1 MTEAIR
7 ELGSRAA
14 LASDT
19 QVAIEAGDTLENLVN
34 QFTDPYACLRE
45 LIQNS
50 MDAGSSSIDIWFEF
64 KPSENDQGIMIIHV
78 DDTGEGMTRRV
89 IDTKLTQLFSS
100 SKENDLTKV
109 GKFGIGFVSVFA
121 LEPNAVIVDTG
132 KDGEYWRLIFKE
144 DRKFDRIILP
154 TPVEGTQIQIV
165 KVTTEAEF
173 ERAKKRSFDTI
184 RYWCKHVEAEIVV
197 DGQVM
202 NQEFRMNHPHEF
214 HHQGQDT
221 EIVVAPSDDAEP
233 FFGFYNRGLTLR
245 EGEKEYFPGV
255 AFKLSSRYLEHTLTR
270 DNVLTDKNYDKAMA
284 LLTDIVNGPFRKTLF
299 EKAASSN
306 DYQLFGCLAP
316 RFGRKL
322 PSEFDTMPLL
332 PTVDGARVSLR
343 TLRKAVKKH
352 KMFLY
357 ASESGVLTK
366 RVQEELGCP
375 VLLWKGPEEEPG
387 LERLLA
393 KLGDGQPAFPVD
405 TVWAAPEI
413 LDKLSDHKQRLLSE
427 TSRLMSRLKSPYRGI
442 VPADFGRHSK
452 ALADMLYLEQVQ
464 RDELVFIH
472 EEEKKP
478 RSWKNFLLGFARGK
492 VLLVNVAH
500 PMLEPHF
507 QLYQQRPVLAA
518 YLMTKAITI
527 DDGLDPETESKLL
540 EAALEMEV

>member
-1 MTEAIR
+1 M
-7 ELGSRAA
+7 
-14 LASDT
+14 ASDT

-50 MDAGSSSIDIWFEF
+50 MDAGSSSIDIWFEY
-64 KPSENDQGIMIIHV
+64 KPSEPAGQGIMIIHV

-154 TPVEGTQIQIV
+154 TPVEGTQVQIV
-165 KVTTEAEF
+165 KVVSEAEF
-173 ERAKKRSFDTI
+173 ERAKKRSIDTI
-184 RYWCKHVEAEIVV
+184 NYWCKHVEAEITC
-197 DGQVM
+197 DGQTM
-202 NQEFRMNHPHEF
+202 NQEFRLNHPYEF
-214 HHQGQDT
+214 VHKGQDT
-221 EIVVAPSDDAEP
+221 EIVVAPSDAVEP
-233 FFGFYNRGLTLR
+233 FYGFYNRGLTLR
-245 EGEKEYFPGV
+245 EGEKEYLPGV
-255 AFKLSSRYLEHTLTR
+255 AFKVSSRYLEHTLTR

-284 LLTDIVNGPFRKTLF
+284 LLTEIVNGPFRKQLF
-299 EKAASSN
+299 EKAARST
-306 DYQLFGCLAP
+306 DYQLFGALAA

-322 PSEFDTMPLL
+322 PSEYESLPLL
-332 PTVDGARVSLR
+332 PTVGGERVSIR
-343 TLRKAVKKH
+343 TLRKAARKH

-357 ASESGVLTK
+357 GSESTVLTK

-393 KLGDGQPAFPVD
+393 RIGEGSRPALPVD
-405 TVWAAPEI
+405 QVWAAPEL
-413 LDKLSDHKQRLLSE
+413 LDRLPDHKQRLLAE
-427 TSRLMSRLKSPYRGI
+427 TSRLMSRLKSPYRGL
-442 VPADFGRHSK
+442 VPADFGRHSA
-452 ALADMLYLEQVQ
+452 ALADKLYLEQAQ
-464 RDELVFIH
+464 RDELVFVH
-472 EEEKKP
+472 DPEEKP
-478 RSWKNFLLGFARGK
+478 RNWKSFLLGFARGK
-492 VLLVNVAH
+492 VLLVNVTH
-500 PMLEPHF
+500 PLIEPHF

-527 DDGLDPETESKLL
+527 DDGLDAETESKLL
-540 EAALEMEV
+540 EAALEMES

>member
-1 MTEAIR
+1 M
-7 ELGSRAA
+7 
-14 LASDT
+14 ASDT

-64 KPSENDQGIMIIHV
+64 KPSENGQGIMIIHV

-165 KVTTEAEF
+165 KVTSEADY
-173 ERAKKRSFDTI
+173 ERAKKRSVDTI
-184 RYWCKHVEAEIVV
+184 SYWCKHVEAEIMV

-202 NQEFRMNHPHEF
+202 NQEFRLNHPYEF
-214 HHQGQDT
+214 VHQGQDT
-221 EIVVAPSDDAEP
+221 EIVVAPSEAAEP

-284 LLTDIVNGPFRKTLF
+284 LLAEIVNGPYRKQLF
-299 EKAASSN
+299 EKAARSL
-306 DYQLFGCLAP
+306 DYQLLGHLAP

-322 PSEFDTMPLL
+322 PSEYEQMALL
-332 PTVDGARVSLR
+332 PTVDGERVSIR
-343 TLRKAVKKH
+343 TLRKAAKKQ

-357 ASESGVLTK
+357 ASEPGVLTK

-375 VLLWKGPEEEPG
+375 VLLWKGPAQQPG
-387 LERLLA
+387 LEPLLA
-393 KLGDGQPAFPVD
+393 KIGAGLPVLAVD
-405 TVWAAPEI
+405 DVWAAPEV
-413 LDKLSDHKQRLLSE
+413 LEKLPDHKQRLLAD
-427 TSRLMSRLKSPYRGI
+427 TTRLMRRLKSPYRGI
-442 VPADFGRHSK
+442 VPADFGRHSSH
-452 ALADMLYLEQVQ
+452 LADKLYLEQVQ
-464 RDELVFIH
+464 QDELVFIH
-472 EEEKKP
+472 DERKP
-478 RSWKNFLLGFARGK
+478 RSWTNFLLGFARGK

-500 PMLEPHF
+500 PMIEPHF

-518 YLMTKAITI
+518 YLMAKAITI
-527 DDGLDPETESKLL
+527 DDGLDQETESKLL
-540 EAALEMEV
+540 EAALEMEA

>member
-1 MTEAIR
+1 M
-7 ELGSRAA
+7 AA
-14 LASDT
+14 DT

-50 MDAGSSSIDIWFEF
+50 MDAGSSSIDVWFEF
-64 KPSENDQGIMIIHV
+64 KPSEHGQGIMIIHV

-121 LEPNAVIVDTG
+121 LDPNAVIVDTG

-154 TPVEGTQIQIV
+154 NPVEGTQIQIV
-165 KVTTEAEF
+165 KVVSQSEF
-173 ERAKKRSFDTI
+173 EKAKKRSIETI
-184 RYWCKHVEAEIVV
+184 TYWCKHVESEITV

-202 NQEFRMNHPHEF
+202 NQEFRLNHRYEYIHK
-214 HHQGQDT
+214 GQDT
-221 EIVVAPSDDAEP
+221 EIVVAPSDAPEP

-245 EGEKEYFPGV
+245 EGEKEYLPGV
-255 AFKLSSRYLEHTLTR
+255 AFKVSSRYLEHTLTR

-284 LLTDIVNGPFRKTLF
+284 LLAEIVNGPFRKQLF
-299 EKAASSN
+299 EKAAVSN
-306 DYQLFGCLAP
+306 DYQLFGYLAP

-322 PSEFDTMPLL
+322 PSEYEGMPLV
-332 PTVDGARVSLR
+332 PTVDGGR
-343 TLRKAVKKH
+343 TSIRALRKAVKRH

-357 ASESGVLTK
+357 GTRSTVLTK
-366 RVQEELGCP
+366 RVQEELACP
-375 VLLWKGPEEEPG
+375 VLLWEGPQAQPG

-393 KLGDGQPAFPVD
+393 KIGEGRPAFPVEQ
-405 TVWAAPEI
+405 VWAAPEV
-413 LDKLSDHKQRLLSE
+413 LEKVADHKQRLLAE
-427 TSRLMSRLKSPYRGI
+427 TARLMRRLKSPYRGI
-442 VPADFGRHSK
+442 VPADFGKHSDG
-452 ALADMLYLEQVQ
+452 LADRLYLEQVQ
-464 RDELVFIH
+464 QNELVFIADSD
-472 EEEKKP
+472 EKP
-478 RSWKNFLLGFARGK
+478 RNWKNFLLGFARGK
-492 VLLVNVAH
+492 VLLVNVTH
-500 PMLEPHF
+500 PLIEPHF

-527 DDGLDPETESKLL
+527 DDGLDAETESKLL
-540 EAALEMEV
+540 EAALEMEA